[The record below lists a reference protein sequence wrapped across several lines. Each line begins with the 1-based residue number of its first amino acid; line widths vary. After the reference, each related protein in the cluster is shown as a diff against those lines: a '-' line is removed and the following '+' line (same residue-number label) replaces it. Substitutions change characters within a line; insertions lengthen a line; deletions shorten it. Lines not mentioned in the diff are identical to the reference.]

1 MPTKTSPRF
10 SIAGERIKLGQSK
23 DVRLEISE
31 TYTGDKV
38 CIPLRVIRAKKPG
51 PTIFI
56 TAAIH
61 GDEVN
66 GTGIIHD
73 FLFGDIVDLKEGTL
87 ILAPVVNVFGFES
100 HGRYLPDRR
109 DLNRS
114 FPGSKTGSLASRIAN
129 TLMTELVDKCDYG
142 IDLHTAAFQ
151 RTNFPNI
158 RADLANA
165 DARRLAE
172 AFGCVMVV
180 DGKGPLGSFRRESTR
195 RGCPTIILE
204 AGEPW
209 KVEPSVL
216 QIGTQG
222 IRNVL
227 INLGMI
233 DGEMVKPP
241 FLAKVRKMQ
250 WVRATVG
257 GILKF
262 HVSPGDFVEAG
273 QSIVTNYSIMGV
285 EQNVL
290 LAPNHGIILG
300 MATMPAVKPGE
311 PICNIATLTAQQ
323 LKRYRT
329 KLEKAKADPHSQ
341 AQTDLATSMD
351 VVDAD

>member
-1 MPTKTSPRF
+1 MARTKPF
-10 SIAGERIKLGQSK
+10 EIAGQRVRLGESK
-23 DVRLEISE
+23 DVRLNISE
-31 TYTGDKV
+31 TYTGDKICV
-38 CIPLRVIRAKKPG
+38 PLRVIRSKKSG
-51 PTIFI
+51 PTVFI

-73 FLFGDIVDLKEGTL
+73 FLFGDAVKLQCGTL
-87 ILAPVVNVFGFES
+87 VLAPVVNVFGFES
-100 HGRYLPDRR
+100 HERYLPDRR

-114 FPGSKTGSLASRIAN
+114 FPGNKNGSLASRIAH
-129 TLMTELVDKCDYG
+129 TLMTELVEKCDYG

-158 RADLANA
+158 RADLTNPG
-165 DARRLAE
+165 ARRLAE
-172 AFGCVMVV
+172 AFGCVMIV
-180 DGKGPLGSFRRESTR
+180 DGKGPLGSFRRESTKS
-195 RGCPTIILE
+195 GCPTIILE

-227 INLGMI
+227 AMLGMI
-233 DGEMVKPP
+233 DASQLKPP
-241 FLAKVRKMQ
+241 FQAKVRKMQ

-273 QSIVTNYSIMGV
+273 QAIVTNYSIMGV

-290 LAPNHGIILG
+290 ISPTNGIILG

-311 PICNIATLTAQQ
+311 PICNIATLTNSQ
-323 LKRYRT
+323 LKRYRA
-329 KLEKAKADPHSQ
+329 KLNKAKADPHAQ